1 MEKNQKESQVG
12 GSKTIDQAT
21 IIYDCIIGSQCYG
34 TQTPESDID
43 YKKIFIADREELF
56 GLRQFYTQQI
66 NITKDDA
73 AFEVGRFLELIAN
86 GNPTCLE
93 LLYVQDSLVIQTSD
107 AFEYI
112 KQYRDQ
118 FITKRSVKAYAGYAE
133 EQLSKAKG
141 KQKFINWDRE
151 RTIRKTPIDFCFIT
165 TSDGKSQSLAKYLK
179 KNGMKQECC
188 GLVGLSHMHGN
199 YAMYYSETIPYKGI
213 QKDNSNNIRLSSVP
227 KKEIPVGIVS
237 FNLNGYESHCKDYN
251 NYTQFQLNKNLVRYN
266 TNREHGQDYDSKNI
280 MHLKRLSDMGLEIS
294 EGKGL
299 ILVRPNREELLSIK
313 RGEVNLDDVVKQAQ
327 ENKKLMMNN
336 LKNSKL
342 PDEVDINFVNN
353 LLIHIRNEF
362 Y

>member
-1 MEKNQKESQVG
+1 M
-12 GSKTIDQAT
+12 
-21 IIYDCIIGSQCYG
+21 
-34 TQTPESDID
+34 
-43 YKKIFIADREELF
+43 
-56 GLRQFYTQQI
+56 
-66 NITKDDA
+66 
-73 AFEVGRFLELIAN
+73 
-86 GNPTCLE
+86 
-93 LLYVQDSLVIQTSD
+93 
-107 AFEYI
+107 
-112 KQYRDQ
+112 
-118 FITKRSVKAYAGYAE
+118 
-133 EQLSKAKG
+133 
-141 KQKFINWDRE
+141 
-151 RTIRKTPIDFCFIT
+151 
-165 TSDGKSQSLAKYLK
+165 
-179 KNGMKQECC
+179 
-188 GLVGLSHMHGN
+188 
-199 YAMYYSETIPYKGI
+199 
-213 QKDNSNNIRLSSVP
+213 LSSIVELRNHP